1 MLRLEG
7 AHTKDDKANVAMELE
22 DSPED
27 CASLHQSLPGKSSKV
42 DFEKH
47 HEDIEDTPKPNTNS
61 LRQSLKDLQ
70 TQIED
75 LRSESPPN
83 SECLKWFPFR
93 MHFRSVATRYQDQLD
108 FLRALQLYL
117 QSEEDGREVVTL
129 ELLVDLSSRCGVC
142 FPRTPSS
149 SHSSTLHQPDLMNTV
164 KDESSVE
171 IQTVWDDVRLQLRR
185 HLLDRLSPH
194 ISERP
199 EPDFNSPN
207 PSISERIYCLQHLLF
222 LYPESEVLAYYQAY
236 RGQFTAALL
245 HSAINS
251 SLSGE
256 TGFDRLTFGFR
267 SVVPL
272 LTQALNEEL
281 YVLSHLVDQ
290 HTILGFLNSAY
301 LDSVAHKLASFMERE
316 CEAALRD
323 NTTVTSKFRKFSVKS
338 QTSAAPVELSMKSRA
353 FSLTSHQLGTLTQL
367 ACTLLEFES
376 SVKEL
381 IRKMTYICCSG
392 HPPCNKDILRR
403 KSSLDVTASNRKA
416 TITAQSPQQLEVQFL
431 EFDWRLVFKGLVPQ
445 MAHCVKVV
453 VDDICTKSLQQEE
466 TLYSSGKASAV
477 LISTHEFTTSNHLY
491 SEREMPKMIA
501 QFCGAIMKELNALL
515 PLAAACRDSSL
526 LEVRISF
533 VEACSR
539 AVFAILGR
547 VQERATEVPSS
558 APLQNLPALVA
569 TVIYLHQELQHYH
582 TKLKDSNTVAK
593 VPLTLLPIQK
603 CQDVAETLKE
613 QLTTYCIQVCSTCL
627 LQDAESHQWD
637 DPKPFYEGERCSFS
651 VQMWYYFLCGLRSDL
666 WPVLPPALSKELLG
680 NVLSETLQS
689 LLQRYALARPSYK
702 RHLQIRCDITAV
714 LLYAEELMWSVC
726 ESPEALVP
734 FSSSSTSNPKTNSS
748 KWPNCIH
755 NLCNRLLTV
764 LIVVTTPLSTLYRA
778 YINNPGPATQ
788 PAESTVVR
796 WLNALDPELFTE
808 QVLDEGLKDQA
819 ASACQLRL
827 LTSDPG
833 NDPKMLLRML
843 LYRDCHLPRMLLQNS
858 YFCQDT
864 VIETSPENHKAGDD
878 FMVAL
883 FNILI
888 CLNGVPKAL
897 TQTLQPYM
905 ERAQLWEHLLTLAD
919 APHSAP
925 AVIQCLRERLTKC
938 TSGLL
943 VHLVSMVVNWQA
955 AADAV
960 VEQNKWDVPKCLLAI
975 VPKEWN
981 YTQEL
986 KGSDKS
992 LIALV
997 IQALSLV
1004 FTCLPQVIEALP
1016 LSIWLLFHEAEKH
1029 LSQYAQ
1035 QLCSAGLLIWALL
1048 GCFIQS
1054 LDNTETPERITGL
1067 ALNQQAKE
1075 CLSLL
1080 AECLRAAIGVPHKAD
1095 PQPMIHIVLHTI
1107 EEKTPKWINLQL
1119 NKAKKLYSDSVFEQE
1134 EASGVAVAELTE
1146 QKIGLMLLEVC
1157 HKAGGSDYLRQIYHI
1172 IQGNEEL
1179 LLSKL
1184 SGCLDVDYTGSLVNF
1199 AFEQEDHL
1207 DMQRFDPLYQFD
1219 HLGEKKLNQS
1229 ALVDWAWDWPRL
1241 LPTVQ
1246 GMSEVT
1252 FKTLLAN
1259 RWEMREDAEL
1269 DDDEKAM
1276 VADLQKV
1283 YFVYNR
1289 NSGQQDV
1296 CEAVQGLGKETQ
1308 GEALPVDKALP
1319 NNWSCC

>member
-1 MLRLEG
+1 
-7 AHTKDDKANVAMELE
+7 
-22 DSPED
+22 
-27 CASLHQSLPGKSSKV
+27 
-42 DFEKH
+42 
-47 HEDIEDTPKPNTNS
+47 
-61 LRQSLKDLQ
+61 
-70 TQIED
+70 
-75 LRSESPPN
+75 
-83 SECLKWFPFR
+83 

-392 HPPCNKDILRR
+392 HPPCNKGTNFTLCFCYCFI
-403 KSSLDVTASNRKA
+403 
-416 TITAQSPQQLEVQFL
+416 FL

-558 APLQNLPALVA
+558 APLQNLILSVREF
-569 TVIYLHQELQHYH
+569 VLIF
-582 TKLKDSNTVAK
+582 K
-593 VPLTLLPIQK
+593 VLFPSSVPRPLTLLPIQK

-764 LIVVTTPLSTLYRA
+764 LIVVTTPLSTLYRL
-778 YINNPGPATQ
+778 
-788 PAESTVVR
+788 V
-796 WLNALDPELFTE
+796 F
-808 QVLDEGLKDQA
+808 EGLKDQA

-858 YFCQDT
+858 C
-864 VIETSPENHKAGDD
+864 KLD
-878 FMVAL
+878 F
-883 FNILI
+883 I
-888 CLNGVPKAL
+888 
-897 TQTLQPYM
+897 
-905 ERAQLWEHLLTLAD
+905 D

-1080 AECLRAAIGVPHKAD
+1080 AECLRAAIGVPHKAS
-1095 PQPMIHIVLHTI
+1095 L
-1107 EEKTPKWINLQL
+1107 EKTPKWINLQL

-1172 IQGNEEL
+1172 IQGNEVGKHSL
-1179 LLSKL
+1179 SPAIRWLLSNRKSQRPKKTCQNKEQIQTQKL
-1184 SGCLDVDYTGSLVNF
+1184 QSCLRRGEPLTAKAHVCLYFTMMKASVHPRVAEAAVSAEMPKLPDPRTPPPAVLGDPEATPGQLGDIVPSACPGPSTRPPPNRTCL
-1199 AFEQEDHL
+1199 EHL
-1207 DMQRFDPLYQFD
+1207 
-1219 HLGEKKLNQS
+1219 
-1229 ALVDWAWDWPRL
+1229 PR
-1241 LPTVQ
+1241 
-1246 GMSEVT
+1246 
-1252 FKTLLAN
+1252 
-1259 RWEMREDAEL
+1259 
-1269 DDDEKAM
+1269 
-1276 VADLQKV
+1276 
-1283 YFVYNR
+1283 
-1289 NSGQQDV
+1289 
-1296 CEAVQGLGKETQ
+1296 EATRRHPKQM
-1308 GEALPVDKALP
+1308 P
-1319 NNWSCC
+1319 